1 MSPYSDD
8 GPVPA
13 VACVAVLEAEV
24 PGVHVAGEAGHLQP
38 IRGDHPVT

>member
-1 MSPYSDD
+1 MSPDSDD

-13 VACVAVLEAEV
+13 VAGGVVLEAEV